1 MIDAAHIVGWLAVV
15 LLLPYLVFIGFCALR
30 WKYIPKPHG
39 TPSSSK
45 HTVTVVIVARNEEKA
60 IKKLLRTLAEQGYPK
75 DQFDVIII
83 DDNSDDKTLET
94 ALSLAAQF
102 RLSLK
107 VKGLE
112 TPLRFTGSPK
122 KAAIQQAAA
131 MSKSDILL
139 LTDAD
144 CILSPGWITSHV
156 LYYEAFPGAKLVF
169 GPFYFEG
176 KKSIHSLLN
185 LEAINLSGVG
195 AVTNLLGMPTMCSG
209 ANLSYKRELVE
220 ELKPFDDNM
229 QVASGDD
236 EFMLH
241 SVSKKYPDGAFYNKI
256 EEGAVATL
264 PPLSLT
270 AFYFQ
275 RRRWAGKWKSYTVP
289 WPKWLSLLVF
299 AGNAGYLF
307 ALILFLSTGNIFWFG
322 LMTIKWLVEGIFSLK
337 LCSYLQRMKW
347 LLYFIPMEIIYPFY
361 AIFFGIA
368 ANFGKYQWK
377 GRSYS

>member
-1 MIDAAHIVGWLAVV
+1 VIDAAHIVGWLSVV

-30 WKYIPKPHG
+30 WNYIPKPHD
-39 TPSSSK
+39 TPSSCQ

-60 IKKLLRTLAEQGYPK
+60 IKELLRSVAEQDYPK
-75 DQFDVIII
+75 AKFDVIII
-83 DDNSDDKTLET
+83 DDHSDDGTMET
-94 ALSLAAQF
+94 ALSSAGQLG
-102 RLSLK
+102 LSLK
-107 VKGLE
+107 VKALE
-112 TPLRFTGSPK
+112 TPDRFPGSSK
-122 KAAIQQAAA
+122 KAAIQQVAA

-144 CILSPGWITSHV
+144 CILDAGWITSHV
-156 LYYEAFPGAKLVF
+156 LYYETFPGAKLVF

-176 KKSIHSLLN
+176 KKYLHSLLN

-220 ELKPFDDNM
+220 ELRPFDDNM
-229 QVASGDD
+229 DVASGDD

-241 SVSKKYPDGAFYNKI
+241 SVSGKYPGGSFYNKK
-256 EEGAVATL
+256 EEGVVATL
-264 PPLSLT
+264 PPSSL
-270 AFYFQ
+270 ASFYFQ
-275 RRRWAGKWKSYTVP
+275 RRRWAGKWKWYTVP
-289 WPKWLSLLVF
+289 WPKWLSILVF
-299 AGNAGYLF
+299 AGNVGYLATAIF
-307 ALILFLSTGNIFWFG
+307 FLVTGSPYWFG
-322 LMTIKWLVEGIFSLK
+322 LMVFKWLVEAFFSLK
-337 LCSYLQRMKW
+337 LCTYFGRMKW

-368 ANFGKYQWK
+368 ANFGKYHWK